1 MSDRLPASKG
11 TLIVNADAL
20 PRLFP
25 AIEADDGAKPS
36 ARGDRSKPAT
46 GVLPYQD
53 IVRMID
59 DKDIQSLVEIE
70 MSQIQPASLDLRL
83 GPKAYRVR
91 ASFLAGRG
99 ATVESK
105 IDILD
110 GRPELDLRQGAVLE
124 RGSVYVI
131 QLLESLNL
139 PSDIEA
145 LANPKSSTGRLDIL
159 TRLITDGGVAFD
171 RVERGYKGPLY
182 LEVVPLSFSVVV
194 RQGSRLNQ
202 LRFQTGASTLSA
214 KEVRQR
220 HGNGEFARVPDGGEL
235 AQPRD
240 TLVPFTIDLQGAGA
254 GQVIGYKARKN
265 ARKIDVDKPRTYPA
279 AEFWEPLFWDG
290 GRLIL
295 EKEEFYILATREEVA
310 VPPDLAAE
318 MLPFDSQS
326 GEFRVHYAGFFDPG
340 FGWVDGR
347 AQGSR
352 AVLEVRSY
360 GVPFALEHGQIVGWL
375 DYRRIANGH
384 TDMVYGE
391 AIKSN
396 YQGQSIALAKHFIP
410 FDAD

>member
-1 MSDRLPASKG
+1 MSFDTASA
-11 TLIVNADAL
+11 N
-20 PRLFP
+20 LFP
-25 AIEADDGAKPS
+25 DMTSAGSADPRTRA
-36 ARGDRSKPAT
+36 KPAT

-53 IVRMID
+53 IVRLIAE
-59 DKDIQSLVEIE
+59 KGIQSLVEIE
-70 MSQIQPASLDLRL
+70 TSQIQPASLDLRL

-99 ATVESK
+99 GSVMDK
-105 IDILD
+105 IRKLD
-110 GRPELDLRQGAVLE
+110 GLPEMDITGGAVLE

-131 QLLESLNL
+131 ELLERLAL
-139 PSDIEA
+139 PHDVEA

-159 TRLITDGGVAFD
+159 TRLITDDGTAFD
-171 RVERGYKGPLY
+171 RVERGYKGALF

-194 RQGSRLNQ
+194 RQGARLNQ
-202 LRFQTGASTLSA
+202 LRFQRGASTLSA
-214 KEVRQR
+214 KEVRER
-220 HGNGEFARVPDGGEL
+220 HAAGEFASVPGGGDLMPARE
-235 AQPRD
+235 
-240 TLVPFTIDLQGAGA
+240 TLIPFTIDLQGAGPGA
-254 GQVIGYKARKN
+254 VVGYKARKN
-265 ARKIDVDKPRTYPA
+265 ARKIDVDRPRSYPV
-279 AEFWEPLFWDG
+279 AEFWEPLPWDE

-295 EKEEFYILATREEVA
+295 EKDEFYILATREEVA

-340 FGWVDGR
+340 FGWRDGR
-347 AQGSR
+347 ARGSR

-396 YQGQSIALAKHFIP
+396 YQGQGIALAKHFIQP
-410 FDAD
+410 DGA